1 MSTQDEKTDK
11 PGKRSL
17 EEVLREAWL
26 GALGTLERTEIELH
40 RLGER
45 LREAVIGD
53 ESVAADL
60 TSRIR
65 QRRAELER
73 RVDEGVRSALA
84 RVADPL
90 TTELAALRERLDR
103 LATRLD
109 EQARRR
115 IKRRQAAAGV
125 ERDADGAD
133 GKPAHA
139 SSEAKVDGRS
149 DGVVR

>member
-26 GALGTLERTEIELH
+26 AALGTLERTESELH

-115 IKRRQAAAGV
+115 MRRRHAAGGA
-125 ERDADGAD
+125 EREATGAD
-133 GKPAHA
+133 GKPARA
-139 SSEAKVDGRS
+139 TNETAADGRS
-149 DGVVR
+149 DGIVR